1 MSEQTKTQ
9 RIVAALG
16 VAVFGVVVL
25 ALSLVLVAA
34 LVRLAVW
41 IWP

>member
-1 MSEQTKTQ
+1 MSEQTKIQ
-9 RIVAALG
+9 RVSAAIG
-16 VAVFGVVVL
+16 VALFGVVVL
-25 ALSLVLVAA
+25 AVVLVLVAT

>member
-1 MSEQTKTQ
+1 MSEQTKVQ
-9 RIVAALG
+9 RVT
-16 VAVFGVVVL
+16 AVML
-25 ALSLVLVAA
+25 AVSLVLVAA

>member
-9 RIVAALG
+9 KVVAALG

-25 ALSLVLVAA
+25 TAALVLVAA